1 MKKGSVAARSKGVR
15 KAKQTE
21 RKEPKSGIC
30 GVTADVELRNLE
42 TELDLEYLH
51 HVLPVS
57 SNSSRANPFT
67 VWIKSETINIF
78 KHGKLV
84 IFGAKSVEIARKRL
98 RQVVRMIQK
107 YDDRCRGVSLA
118 KIRIRNVIFNLRL
131 DLIVNLQKL
140 CQNYQDAR
148 YEPEVDLNCVR
159 FKFQEKGWKGHAAVF
174 FNGKVVIQ
182 SNCEDGATNISE
194 KIISILEINDKKNK
208 SVLEA
213 GI

>member
-1 MKKGSVAARSKGVR
+1 MN
-15 KAKQTE
+15 Q
-21 RKEPKSGIC
+21 IC
-30 GVTADVELRNLE
+30 AVTADVELRNLE

-51 HVLPVS
+51 HVLPIS
-57 SNSSRANPFT
+57 SDFSRTNTFK
-67 VWIKSETINIF
+67 VWIRREQITIF

-98 RQVVRMIQK
+98 RQVVRIIQK

-118 KIRIRNVIFNLRL
+118 NIRIRNVIFILRV

-140 CQNYQDAR
+140 CRNYEDAG
-148 YEPEVDLNCVR
+148 YEPEVDFNCVR
-159 FKFQEKGWKGHAAVF
+159 FKFKEKGWEGNAAVYT
-174 FNGKVVIQ
+174 NGKVVIR

-194 KIISILEINDKKNK
+194 KMISILENNDKKNK

-213 GI
+213 GIE